1 MNKFTKEDKI
11 LLSKFL
17 YPTDECRKFVLND
30 LNQELNNL
38 IDNLKVKG
46 CFTNMGITL
55 GVSVLSYLGIK
66 DEKLVDTYLKL
77 VDYETKEEE
86 TEFKIIY

>member
-1 MNKFTKEDKI
+1 MINEILDLCYKKMDIIKKSNLNGNNKLKE
-11 LLSKFL
+11 LSK
-17 YPTDECRKFVLND
+17 
-30 LNQELNNL
+30 LNNL

-66 DEKLVDTYLKL
+66 DEELVDTYLKL

>member
-1 MNKFTKEDKI
+1 MINEILDLCYKKMDIIKKSNLNENNKLKE
-11 LLSKFL
+11 LSK
-17 YPTDECRKFVLND
+17 
-30 LNQELNNL
+30 LNNL

-66 DEKLVDTYLKL
+66 DEKEVDTYLKL

>member
-1 MNKFTKEDKI
+1 MINEILDLCYKKMDIIKKSNLNENNKLKE
-11 LLSKFL
+11 LSK
-17 YPTDECRKFVLND
+17 
-30 LNQELNNL
+30 LNNL

>member
-1 MNKFTKEDKI
+1 MINEILDLCYKKIDIIKKSNLNENNKLKE
-11 LLSKFL
+11 LSK
-17 YPTDECRKFVLND
+17 
-30 LNQELNNL
+30 LNNL

-46 CFTNMGITL
+46 CFSNMGITL

-66 DEKLVDTYLKL
+66 DEELVDTYLKL

>member
-1 MNKFTKEDKI
+1 
-11 LLSKFL
+11 
-17 YPTDECRKFVLND
+17 
-30 LNQELNNL
+30 
-38 IDNLKVKG
+38 
-46 CFTNMGITL
+46 MGITL

>member
-1 MNKFTKEDKI
+1 MINEILDLCYKKMDIIKKSNLNENNKLKE
-11 LLSKFL
+11 LSK
-17 YPTDECRKFVLND
+17 
-30 LNQELNNL
+30 LNNL

-66 DEKLVDTYLKL
+66 DEKLVDTYLRL

>member
-1 MNKFTKEDKI
+1 MINEILDLCYKKMDIIKKSNLNENNKLKE
-11 LLSKFL
+11 LSK
-17 YPTDECRKFVLND
+17 
-30 LNQELNNL
+30 LNNL

-66 DEKLVDTYLKL
+66 DEKLVDTYLNPFSSS
-77 VDYETKEEE
+77 YT
-86 TEFKIIY
+86 

>member
-1 MNKFTKEDKI
+1 MINEILDLCYKKMDIIKKSNLNENNKLKE
-11 LLSKFL
+11 LSK
-17 YPTDECRKFVLND
+17 
-30 LNQELNNL
+30 LNNL

-66 DEKLVDTYLKL
+66 DEKLVD
-77 VDYETKEEE
+77 YETKEEE

>member
-1 MNKFTKEDKI
+1 MINEILDLCYKKIDVIKKSNLNENDKLKE
-11 LLSKFL
+11 LSK
-17 YPTDECRKFVLND
+17 
-30 LNQELNNL
+30 LNNL

-46 CFTNMGITL
+46 RFTNMGITL

-66 DEKLVDTYLKL
+66 DEELVDTYLKL

>member
-1 MNKFTKEDKI
+1 MINEILDLCYKKMDIIKKSNLNENNKLKE
-11 LLSKFL
+11 LSK
-17 YPTDECRKFVLND
+17 
-30 LNQELNNL
+30 LNNL

-55 GVSVLSYLGIK
+55 GISVLSYLGIK

>member
-1 MNKFTKEDKI
+1 MINEILDLCYKKKDIIKKSNLNENNKLKE
-11 LLSKFL
+11 LSK
-17 YPTDECRKFVLND
+17 
-30 LNQELNNL
+30 LNNL